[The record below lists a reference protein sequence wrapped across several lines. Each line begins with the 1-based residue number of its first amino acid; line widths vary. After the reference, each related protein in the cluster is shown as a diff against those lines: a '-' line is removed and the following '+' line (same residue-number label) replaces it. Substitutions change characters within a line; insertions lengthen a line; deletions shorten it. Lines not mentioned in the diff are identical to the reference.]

1 MKLLIVIAAV
11 AGALYFGV
19 NVSVKKTT
27 ACIGLSDHRACVTGS
42 AK

>member
-1 MKLLIVIAAV
+1 MKVLIVIAAV
-11 AGALYFGV
+11 CTVIYLG
-19 NVSVKKTT
+19 VSVSLKGTT